1 MPEQPDLP
9 ARVPGHARSAA
20 ARPPGSPCPVDGG
33 GRLDA
38 VPAAAGSIVL
48 DDVPGPD
55 PEAFHGSAAA
65 PVSIRDRLPE
75 RPGLARPHPSDAV
88 QQSQRLEAL
97 GQLTAALAHE
107 FNNLL
112 TIVLA
117 NLERLAEEPDPGRRA
132 GQVAR
137 ADWGAQRAARLTTQ
151 LLSFARRRFDDARVV
166 DVNDT
171 VRDCDAILDQVAGHQ
186 LSVVLELA
194 DGALPV
200 RLDPAGLE
208 LVLLNLV
215 RNAADAS
222 APGQRIVVRS
232 RRCRSGDAE
241 AVAVAVIDHGTGM
254 TDQVKVQATQPFFT
268 TKQPGRGT
276 GLGLPMV
283 KDFAEQCGGTVE
295 ISSAPGRGTTI
306 DLVLPMAPGDGC
318 PVRPSV

>member
-1 MPEQPDLP
+1 MTDQLDAPVHVLEQAPP
-9 ARVPGHARSAA
+9 ARAGGASRLPGGEDPARGIGCAPTGLDDGHALA
-20 ARPPGSPCPVDGG
+20 P
-33 GRLDA
+33 
-38 VPAAAGSIVL
+38 SIF
-48 DDVPGPD
+48 PGPTAALLAISGQSNPARQH
-55 PEAFHGSAAA
+55 PEA
-65 PVSIRDRLPE
+65 VR
-75 RPGLARPHPSDAV
+75 
-88 QQSQRLEAL
+88 QQSQRMEAL
-97 GQLTAALAHE
+97 GELTAALAHE

-117 NLERLAEEPDPGRRA
+117 NLERLAEEQDPDRRA

-137 ADWGAQRAARLTTQ
+137 ADWGAQRAARLTAQ
-151 LLSFARRRFDDARVV
+151 MLSFARRRFDDARVV
-166 DVNDT
+166 DVNAT
-171 VRDCDAILDQVAGHQ
+171 VRDCDAILDQMAGHQ
-186 LSVVLELA
+186 LSVVLDLA
-194 DGALPV
+194 DGPLPA